1 MSFIFGLL
9 GGLLGIILAVV
20 ILIFIVYISVQRFVG
35 GVNLRDLFRVAKNVK
50 DLQRQEYSREKEVNG
65 MTKIYEPRII
75 EDFGDFNKEL
85 LYNVV
90 EKGLTSIFNSI
101 ENKSMKYIKE
111 NKDLKL
117 LEPEMEEFINDIKN
131 RGVDI
136 SYDAIKFHKHAIK
149 KYERMDGMATVTVS
163 STVEYY
169 YKNSE
174 AKNDYSDIKKQ
185 TRYTTKFV
193 YIYDDQKLDPAK
205 ISFAINCPNCGAPLK
220 SVGAGECAYCGT
232 YVEPVNLKSW
242 KMLSYKEDYD

>member
-9 GGLLGIILAVV
+9 GGLLGIILAVIII
-20 ILIFIVYISVQRFVG
+20 ILIIYISVRRFVG
-35 GVNLRDLFRVAKNVK
+35 GVKLKELFRVAQNVK
-50 DLQRQEYSREKEVNG
+50 DIQRQEYSREKQVNG
-65 MTKIYEPRII
+65 MTRIYEPQII
-75 EDFGDFNKEL
+75 EDFSDFNKSL
-85 LYNVV
+85 LYNMT
-90 EKGLTSIFNSI
+90 EKGLTSVFNAI
-101 ENKSMKYIKE
+101 ENKSMKYVKE

-131 RGVDI
+131 REVEI
-136 SYDAIKFHKHAIK
+136 SYDGIKFHNHAIK
-149 KYERMDGMATVTVS
+149 RYEKIDGMATITIS

-185 TRYTTKFV
+185 TRYTSKFV
-193 YIYDDQKLDPAK
+193 YIYDDLKLDPAK

>member
-20 ILIFIVYISVQRFVG
+20 IIIFIIYTAVRRYVG
-35 GVNLRDLFRVAKNVK
+35 GVNLKQLYGVAKNVK

-65 MTKIYEPRII
+65 MTKLYEPQII

-117 LEPEMEEFINDIKN
+117 LEPELEEYVNDIKN
-131 RGVDI
+131 REVIILDPMLATGGSGI
-136 SYDAIKFHKHAIK
+136 DAIELLKKEGVKKIKFLCIIAAPEGIK
-149 KYERMDGMATVTVS
+149 KIE
-163 STVEYY
+163 
-169 YKNSE
+169 E
-174 AKNDYSDIKKQ
+174 AHPDVQIYCTSIDDHLNEVGYIVPGLGDAGDRIFE
-185 TRYTTKFV
+185 TK
-193 YIYDDQKLDPAK
+193 
-205 ISFAINCPNCGAPLK
+205 
-220 SVGAGECAYCGT
+220 
-232 YVEPVNLKSW
+232 
-242 KMLSYKEDYD
+242 